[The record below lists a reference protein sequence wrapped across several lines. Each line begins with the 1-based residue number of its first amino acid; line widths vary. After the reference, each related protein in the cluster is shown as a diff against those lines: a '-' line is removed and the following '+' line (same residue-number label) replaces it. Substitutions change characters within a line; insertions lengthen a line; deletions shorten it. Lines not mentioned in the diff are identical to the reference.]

1 MSATCGQNTPRS
13 TAVCCC
19 TSSVVMT
26 PCAACMLLCRGTA
39 RPFPSLHVHA
49 PPDDYSALLQVL
61 YFVEPIDE
69 VAMQNVG
76 EFAGKKLIDVSR
88 EGVDLGSDAEEA
100 KKVSR

>member
-1 MSATCGQNTPRS
+1 MGTTPHAALRLLLHLTSACGALGCMRSAVPLHSRSFPNTVR
-13 TAVCCC
+13 
-19 TSSVVMT
+19 
-26 PCAACMLLCRGTA
+26 AC
-39 RPFPSLHVHA
+39 H
-49 PPDDYSALLQVL
+49 PDDNSALLQVL

-100 KKVSR
+100 KKASR

>member
-1 MSATCGQNTPRS
+1 M
-13 TAVCCC
+13 
-19 TSSVVMT
+19 
-26 PCAACMLLCRGTA
+26 
-39 RPFPSLHVHA
+39 HA
-49 PPDDYSALLQVL
+49 IPEDNSALLQVL

-100 KKVSR
+100 KKVSRQLSEGWQCNSVGAPNSEGARTNHLEPRWLCCTCTQWRWLRAWSP

>member
-1 MSATCGQNTPRS
+1 MHGPAIPEDNSAW
-13 TAVCCC
+13 
-19 TSSVVMT
+19 
-26 PCAACMLLCRGTA
+26 
-39 RPFPSLHVHA
+39 
-49 PPDDYSALLQVL
+49 LQVL

-100 KKVSR
+100 KKASRQLSEGWQCSSQGARTNH